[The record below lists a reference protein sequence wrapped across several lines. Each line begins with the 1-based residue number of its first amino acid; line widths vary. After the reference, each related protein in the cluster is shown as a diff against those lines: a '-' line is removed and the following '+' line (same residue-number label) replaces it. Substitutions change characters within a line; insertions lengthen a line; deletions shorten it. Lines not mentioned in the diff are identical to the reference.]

1 MFKTD
6 FARTLAA
13 MACTVVMSATCV
25 LGAVGPAQAGAG
37 AKVGGVAAVAHAARL
52 IA

>member
-1 MFKTD
+1 MFKFDLT
-6 FARTLAA
+6 RTLAA
-13 MACTVVMSATCV
+13 MACTVVMSATCI

-37 AKVGGVAAVAHAARL
+37 AEVNGVAAVAHAARL